1 MRIAIIDCGTNTF
14 NLLIRD
20 LKTGRELYR
29 DEKSVRLGEAG
40 HAARRITP
48 KAIDRGLDV
57 LREYRKKAHFYKAQ
71 EIYAFATAM
80 VRQAHNGEELV
91 ERAEEEMELKIQV
104 ISGKEEAELILQGV
118 RQAVD
123 FPSGMA
129 MVMDIGGGSTEV
141 LLVEDGSPQYQES
154 FGLGS
159 SLLLEQ
165 FRPSDPVQAEE
176 LRAMQEQIRK
186 TFAPL
191 KQAVQRYG
199 TPQVLIGSSGSF
211 DTLADMCVAN
221 FGTTERPEGSL
232 QYQFELS
239 EYRQMAQYMLE
250 RSIEER
256 LSTPGMIP
264 RRADMMVTACML
276 INYAIDEYEI
286 HQIKQCNYALKEG
299 VFYRIQTENFPWP
312 KS

>member
-20 LKTGRELYR
+20 LKSGKELYR

-48 KAIDRGLDV
+48 KAIDRGLDA

-80 VRQAHNGEELV
+80 VRRAHNGEELV
-91 ERAEEEMELKIQV
+91 ERAEEEMDLTIQV
-104 ISGKEEAELILQGV
+104 ISGKEEAHLILQGV
-118 RQAVD
+118 KQAVD

-141 LLVEDGSPQYQES
+141 LLVEDGVPQYQES

-159 SLLLEQ
+159 SLLLEK
-165 FRPSDPVQAEE
+165 FRPSDPIQTEE
-176 LRAMQEQIRK
+176 VAAMQEHISK
-186 TFAPL
+186 IFTPL
-191 KQAVQRYG
+191 WEAVKQYG
-199 TPQVLIGSSGSF
+199 APQVLIGSSGSF

-221 FGTTERPEGSL
+221 FGTTERPEGSIQYSFVL
-232 QYQFELS
+232 QEYQ
-239 EYRQMAQYMLE
+239 QMAQRMLE
-250 RSIEER
+250 QTIEER

-264 RRADMMVTACML
+264 RRADMMVAACIL
-276 INYAIDEYEI
+276 INYAIDELEI
-286 HQIKQCNYALKEG
+286 SQLNQCNYALKEG
-299 VFYRIQTENFPWP
+299 VYYSIQDNNFPWP